1 MLAVNIAVLVNERSI
16 QFNDLLK
23 IAMIACD
30 STLQGDS
37 EHFFIH
43 YYHHPPSYACGGLHL
58 NNRSRRKMESVTST
72 CCDPLL

>member
-43 YYHHPPSYACGGLHL
+43 YYHHPPSYASEDALFLSAFGWIRTEL
-58 NNRSRRKMESVTST
+58 NN
-72 CCDPLL
+72 